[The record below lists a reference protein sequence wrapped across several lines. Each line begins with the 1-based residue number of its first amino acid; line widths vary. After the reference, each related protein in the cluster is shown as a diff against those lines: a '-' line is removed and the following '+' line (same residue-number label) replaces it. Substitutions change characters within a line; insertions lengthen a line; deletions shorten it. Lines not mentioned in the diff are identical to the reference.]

1 MLKEL
6 ESERRGQLE
15 KVLERAA
22 AQLEGSITRVTRS
35 TPTGGDPADV
45 IVAAAAARDTDL
57 VVVGAR
63 GLGGM
68 TRLLL
73 GSVSEKVLR
82 YAGCPV
88 LIVKERSRA

>member
-15 KVLERAA
+15 KVLEGAA
-22 AQLEGSITRVTRS
+22 AQLEGSITRVTRFDAHRRS
-35 TPTGGDPADV
+35 GRCDRRG
-45 IVAAAAARDTDL
+45 AAARDTDL

-82 YAGCPV
+82 YARMPGPDRQGT
-88 LIVKERSRA
+88 LAA